1 MREGKG
7 ASPDHEVL
15 LDEGHGTWTVDHVH
29 GRVAVGTWKRVSVSA
44 ASAGATELLLV
55 HDGFWNCMGCTYISQ
70 RDGIMDGWPRPSQHL

>member
-29 GRVAVGTWKRVSVSA
+29 GRVVAVGN
-44 ASAGATELLLV
+44 E
-55 HDGFWNCMGCTYISQ
+55 
-70 RDGIMDGWPRPSQHL
+70 